1 MIGPGALE
9 DGKARAVAE
18 TRFWEVDASRGV
30 AIIMMVLY
38 HLLYDLDTFGGYGIE
53 STSGFWGG
61 FADVTAF
68 MFVFLVGV
76 SLSISSSKARAAGRA
91 GRDTFPKYLR
101 RGVRIFAYGMLIT
114 LAFWAFGLGGV
125 VIFGILHLIG
135 VSIVLAYPFRSLG
148 MVNVVLGGLVIAAGL
163 YVGAQEFT
171 LEGLPGVL
179 LAPLGVLPADLLM
192 PDYRPLL
199 PWFGVVLLGLY
210 AGEAIYGGESPRRK
224 PAKPSRW
231 SYRTRPLAFL
241 GRHSLVI
248 YLVHQPI
255 LIATLG
261 ALGIINLGF

>member
-1 MIGPGALE
+1 M
-9 DGKARAVAE
+9 
-18 TRFWEVDASRGV
+18 DAARGV

-53 STSGFWGG
+53 STSGLWGG

-76 SLSISSSKARAAGRA
+76 SLSISSSKARAGGRP

-114 LAFWAFGLGGV
+114 IAFWAFGLGGV

-135 VSIVLAYPFRSLG
+135 LSIVLAYPFRNLG
-148 MVNVVLGGLVIAAGL
+148 ALNAVLGILIVALGL
-163 YVGAQEFT
+163 YVGAQELL
-171 LEGLPGVL
+171 LEGLPGIL
-179 LAPLGVLPADLLM
+179 LAPFGVIPADLLM
-192 PDYRPLL
+192 PDYRPLV

-210 AGEAIYGGESPRRK
+210 AGDAIYVGESPRRK
-224 PAKPSRW
+224 PAKSRW
-231 SYRTRPLAFL
+231 SSRTRPLAFL

-261 ALGIINLGF
+261 ALGIISLGL